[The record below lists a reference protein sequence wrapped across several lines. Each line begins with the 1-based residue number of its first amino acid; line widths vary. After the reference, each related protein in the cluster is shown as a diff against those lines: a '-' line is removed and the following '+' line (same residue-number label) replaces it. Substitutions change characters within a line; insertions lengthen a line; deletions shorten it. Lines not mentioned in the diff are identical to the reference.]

1 MSSSGAAGGGAIQ
14 PSADCTGAFGAPELL
29 FEDTTTVMGTPS
41 LTSDELT
48 MFYIDSDSTMA
59 ESEDRVVYRT
69 RASLSAPFSAIV
81 PVPELFDVCDN
92 TVTLFSIHISR
103 DGKRLY
109 WVCTE
114 RESTTAAGE
123 LHMATRADAASPFQI
138 ARSTF
143 GRVGRSISLSTD
155 ELTLVSNPTS
165 GSSIGPEIFHRSTT
179 DAAFGAPMPAL
190 DVHVSLGWP
199 ELGPDG
205 LSLYGVLQEQNAY
218 RQIAGARRSSTTA
231 SFTGVTNLG
240 LPVASSDTTYAGP
253 AFSAD
258 CRRMYW
264 VAVRPMLP
272 RAMYVARR

>member
-1 MSSSGAAGGGAIQ
+1 
-14 PSADCTGAFGAPELL
+14 
-29 FEDTTTVMGTPS
+29 MGTPS

-69 RASLSAPFSAIV
+69 RAALNAPFSAIV

-92 TVTLFSIHISR
+92 TVTLFSIHVSR

-109 WVCTE
+109 WVCTD
-114 RESTTAAGE
+114 RGTLSSAAD
-123 LHMATRADAASPFQI
+123 LHMATRADSMSPFQI
-138 ARSTF
+138 AEGTF
-143 GRVGRSISLSTD
+143 GRVGRSFSLSAD
-155 ELTLVSNPTS
+155 ELTLVSNSTS
-165 GSSIGPEIFHRSTT
+165 ASAIGPEIFRRSTP
-179 DAAFGAPMPAL
+179 DAKFGTPMPAL

-205 LSLYGVLQEQNAY
+205 LSLYGVLEEQNAF
-218 RQIAGARRSSTTA
+218 RQIAGARRSSMTA
-231 SFTGVTNLG
+231 SFTGLTNMG
-240 LPVASSDTTYAGP
+240 LPVAPSETVYAGP
-253 AFSAD
+253 TFSAD